1 MEDIYVEQPE
11 GFEVEGKEHM
21 VYKLKKALYGLKQ
34 APRAWY
40 EKIDT
45 YFLSH
50 GFKRS
55 YSEPTLYV
63 KVNEKGILYVC
74 LYVDDIICTSSCNEM
89 VTEFK
94 QGMKST
100 FEMTDMGS
108 LKYFLGL
115 EVKQTTEGIFV
126 YQGKYVASL
135 LSRFGMSNCNTE
147 DTPVNYNE
155 KLQLKDGADKV
166 DGEMYRSLVGG
177 LVYLTH
183 TRPDLAYAVNLVSR
197 YMHQPSKLHL
207 GAAKRIIKYVAGT
220 KNFGIWYKKVQEIA
234 LVGYCDSDWASCP
247 DDRKSLLTYVFTL
260 GNGAVAW
267 CSKKQHTM
275 ALSSTE
281 AEYISATGATCEAI

>member
-1 MEDIYVEQPE
+1 M
-11 GFEVEGKEHM
+11 
-21 VYKLKKALYGLKQ
+21 
-34 APRAWY
+34 
-40 EKIDT
+40 
-45 YFLSH
+45 
-50 GFKRS
+50 
-55 YSEPTLYV
+55 
-63 KVNEKGILYVC
+63 KVNEKGMLYVC
-74 LYVDDIICTSSCNEM
+74 LYVDDINCMSSCYEM

-115 EVKQTTEGIFV
+115 EVKQTKEGIFV
-126 YQGKYVASL
+126 CQGKYVTNL

-147 DTPVNYNE
+147 ATPVNCNE

-166 DGEMYRSLVGG
+166 DSEMYRSLVGG
-177 LVYLTH
+177 LIYLTH

-207 GAAKRIIKYVAGT
+207 GAAKRIIKYVAST
-220 KNFGIWYKKVQEIA
+220 KNFGIWYKRAQEIA
-234 LVGYCDSDWASCP
+234 LVGYNDSDWASCP
-247 DDRKSLLTYVFTL
+247 DDRKSLSTYVFTL

-267 CSKKQHTM
+267 CSKKQHTV

-281 AEYISATGATCEAI
+281 ARATCEAIWLRRILEDLGLQQTDPTVIYCDNKSAINLSKKIQ